1 VIPPAK
7 LLMLTDG
14 KLSLAPRPL
23 RGQNMPVDHLFRS
36 LADIQRSRAIG
47 VILSGGGTD
56 GTLGFQAIKSEGGIT
71 FAQDEKTAKHDSM
84 PRSAIADGHV
94 DYVLPPERIAGELL
108 RISRHPYANGELVA
122 QPELEQTDLSHIMAL
137 LRARTDVD
145 FSNYK
150 RSTIRRRIQRR
161 M

>member
-1 VIPPAK
+1 
-7 LLMLTDG
+7 
-14 KLSLAPRPL
+14 
-23 RGQNMPVDHLFRS
+23 
-36 LADIQRSRAIG
+36 RAIG

-84 PRSAIADGHV
+84 PRSAIGDGHV
-94 DYVLPPERIAGELL
+94 DYVLPPDRIAGELL
-108 RISRHPYANGELVA
+108 RISRHPYASGELVA
-122 QPELEQTDLSHIMAL
+122 EPDLEQTDLSHIMAL

-161 M
+161 MALRGVDSVGDYLKALHEDTAEAHHLYQDLLIRVTQFFRDPEA